1 LEKAA
6 RFKESEGSGVSDFA
20 LRFGLA
26 LIVVLVAGAA
36 VIISRRNYAKSAVFE
51 RNIESFRLE
60 FQRSIDAA
68 QAATIKSVAKT
79 IR

>member
-1 LEKAA
+1 
-6 RFKESEGSGVSDFA
+6 
-20 LRFGLA
+20 
-26 LIVVLVAGAA
+26 VVLVAGAA